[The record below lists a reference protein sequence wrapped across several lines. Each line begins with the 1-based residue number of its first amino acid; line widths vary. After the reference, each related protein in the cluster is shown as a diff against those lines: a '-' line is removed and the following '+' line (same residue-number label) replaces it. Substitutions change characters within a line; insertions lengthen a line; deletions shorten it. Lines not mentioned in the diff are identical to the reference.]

1 MSLIT
6 ILLIFVGLNIDTF
19 IALLFLLRNYNY
31 RLPIIGFGVATLI
44 LWIFGVI
51 LGKGLAFLFP
61 DWITGFM
68 GIILIFIAL
77 FEQDDEKKTTNT
89 SFLSLLLFCLSLGG
103 DNLAVYIPLVVN
115 LSWSQIIYVGI
126 IFEICSVLLILLGK
140 QFVLIKP
147 VAGLLE
153 KYGNFGSKI
162 VYVLAGLYIIWNSH
176 LINHL
181 IRIFN

>member
-1 MSLIT
+1 MSLIA

-31 RLPIIGFGVATLI
+31 RLPILGFGTATLI
-44 LWIFGVI
+44 LWILGVV

-68 GIILIFIAL
+68 GIVLIFIAL
-77 FEQDDEKKTTNT
+77 FEQDDEKKTTNAG
-89 SFLSLLLFCLSLGG
+89 FFSLFLFCLSLGG
-103 DNLAVYIPLVVN
+103 DNLAVYIPWVVS
-115 LSWSQIIYVGI
+115 LSWSQIVYVGV

-140 QFVLIKP
+140 LFVSIKP
-147 VAGLLE
+147 VARLLE
-153 KYGNFGSKI
+153 KYGNYGSKI
-162 VYVLAGLYIIWNSH
+162 IYVLAGLYIIWNSH
-176 LINHL
+176 LISHL